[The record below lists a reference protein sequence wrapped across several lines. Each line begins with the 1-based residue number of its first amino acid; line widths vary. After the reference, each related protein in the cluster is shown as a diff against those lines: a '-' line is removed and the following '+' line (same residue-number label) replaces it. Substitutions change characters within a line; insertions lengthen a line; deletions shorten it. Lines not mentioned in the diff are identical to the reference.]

1 MISYHWSFFRLRSG
15 LKNKKPVLTK
25 SQTFPERRDGKS
37 FWKEKKTTGVQ
48 TKQKQKNAVIKIPT
62 K

>member
-1 MISYHWSFFRLRSG
+1 MGSLSG
-15 LKNKKPVLTK
+15 KKKKP
-25 SQTFPERRDGKS
+25 
-37 FWKEKKTTGVQ
+37 TGVQ